1 MLYGT
6 WEQSF
11 QLLFSWKEAV
21 SEKMPDSIVEIELV
35 TDDDGKLFFG
45 RFFCSFGPCLQDFC
59 EGCRPYLSVDTT
71 ALNGRW
77 NGHLPYVTGVDGHN
91 WMYPIAFGFFE
102 GESKESWTWF
112 LQQLRTTIWEPP
124 LLAICSDA
132 CKGMTESVRDVFPH
146 VEQRECFRHLM
157 QNYIKQFSRREQMY
171 PVARAYRK
179 KVHDYHKVNVV
190 SIEGV
195 IPWLNHWHSLLWYRS
210 GFNPAIKCDYITNN
224 ISEVFNNWIKDHKDL
239 AVCELAEKIRVM
251 VMELFFRRM
260 RIG

>member
-35 TDDDGKLFFG
+35 TDDDGKLFFR

-112 LQQLRTTIWEPP
+112 LQQLRTTI
-124 LLAICSDA
+124 
-132 CKGMTESVRDVFPH
+132 
-146 VEQRECFRHLM
+146 
-157 QNYIKQFSRREQMY
+157 
-171 PVARAYRK
+171 
-179 KVHDYHKVNVV
+179 
-190 SIEGV
+190 
-195 IPWLNHWHSLLWYRS
+195 
-210 GFNPAIKCDYITNN
+210 
-224 ISEVFNNWIKDHKDL
+224 
-239 AVCELAEKIRVM
+239 
-251 VMELFFRRM
+251 
-260 RIG
+260 